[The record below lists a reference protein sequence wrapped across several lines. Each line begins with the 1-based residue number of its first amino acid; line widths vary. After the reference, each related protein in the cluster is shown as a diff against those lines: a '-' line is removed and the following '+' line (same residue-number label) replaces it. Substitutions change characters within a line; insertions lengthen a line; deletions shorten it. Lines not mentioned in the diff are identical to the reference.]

1 MDVEI
6 YQEDGVGSGET
17 VELDPSV
24 FDIEPNDHIIWLDVK
39 RIQAHQRQ
47 GTNKTKE
54 RGEVRGSGRK
64 LYRQKGTGNAR
75 VGDAQSPIRRGGGR
89 AHGARPRDYTHDL
102 NKKEKRLARRS
113 ALSYKADNDNI
124 HIVEDFSMDRP
135 NTRGLTD
142 LFELLGVEGQ
152 DILLATTE
160 VEREI
165 YLSAQ
170 NLEHV
175 NVQEVNSINTVDILD
190 ADVIVLQEGALD
202 WLTNI
207 LTTAPVVDLA
217 S

>member
-24 FDIEPNDHIIWLDVK
+24 FDIEPNDHVIWLDVK

-113 ALSYKADNDNI
+113 ALSYKADNDNV

-135 NTRGLTD
+135 DTRGLTD
-142 LFELLGVEGQ
+142 LFELLDVDGQ

-190 ADVIVLQEGALD
+190 ADVVVLQEGALD

-217 S
+217 G